1 MWRKQSVLECFEVDS
16 RLCHTSCTLSGLRP
30 TTTLSPRQA
39 RAPDTPKS
47 QNLMPLIYIPGQQ
60 NYQTQLHERRHITA
74 VNTRKQDLG
83 NELERLAL
91 LAQSSLPQCS
101 REFRNVITPP
111 QTISYVI
118 TRQDGC
124 HKLTFLRKG
133 DQYFVTLND
142 RPWQWKRTGT
152 MKHWHARREIWNLN
166 SHGSAFSVPNPQ
178 HLWNQY
184 LALPCRNDG
193 CTSNFYLGQRYLRKV
208 WYYSR
213 SFRPLWKCCA

>member
-1 MWRKQSVLECFEVDS
+1 MWRKQGVLECFEVDS

-39 RAPDTPKS
+39 RDPDTPKS
-47 QNLMPLIYIPGQQ
+47 QNLMPLIYLGNKTYKHNSI
-60 NYQTQLHERRHITA
+60 ERRHITA
-74 VNTRKQDLG
+74 VNTRTQDLG

-91 LAQSSLPQCS
+91 HAQSSLPQCS

-111 QTISYVI
+111 RKISNVI

-124 HKLTFLRKG
+124 HKLTFLRKC

-142 RPWQWKRTGT
+142 RPWQCKCTGT
-152 MKHWHARREIWNLN
+152 MKHWHARREIWDLN

-178 HLWNQY
+178 GPLKPVFGS
-184 LALPCRNDG
+184 ALPKRWMH
-193 CTSNFYLGQRYLRKV
+193 V
-208 WYYSR
+208 
-213 SFRPLWKCCA
+213 